1 MHTLKNDVLTVEVSE
16 HGAEL
21 HSIRKGATEYLW
33 QADPKFWARHS
44 PVLFP
49 IVGSVWDKLYRVDGK
64 VYELGQHGFARDMDF
79 VKVEGNDTEVFYRL
93 ESNDET
99 LKKYPWPFRLEI
111 GYKLKGNA
119 IEVIWRGY
127 NPGTEEMYFQ
137 IGAHPA
143 FYYPDYDPET
153 DERGY
158 FSFDRSEGLECIRIM
173 EKGCV
178 DAVTKYPLEIPQ
190 DGLLP
195 LRKDT
200 FDVIDTI
207 MLQDS
212 QIARVTLHRNDGTP
226 WLSLKF
232 TAPVV
237 GLWAPP
243 TKNAPFI
250 CIEPWYGRCDRA
262 GYTGDYR
269 QKDWVNRLEPG
280 KEFEGIYTIEIA

>member
-119 IEVIWRGY
+119 IEVIWRVY

-158 FSFDRSEGLECIRIM
+158 FSFDRSEGLECLRIM

-207 MLQDS
+207 LLQDS
-212 QIARVTLHRNDGTP
+212 QIGRVTLHRNDGTP

-237 GLWAPP
+237 GLWSPP

>member
-1 MHTLKNDVLTVEVSE
+1 MHTLKNDVLTVQVSD

-21 HSIRKGATEYLW
+21 HSICKGTQEYLW

-49 IVGSVWDKLYRVDGK
+49 IVGSVWEKLYRVDGT

-79 VKVEGNDTEVFYRL
+79 VKVSGTDTEVFYRL
-93 ESNDET
+93 ESDEET

-111 GYKLKGNA
+111 GYKLNGNS
-119 IEVIWRGY
+119 IDVIWRVY
-127 NPGTEEMYFQ
+127 NPGAEDMYFQ

-143 FYYPDYDPET
+143 FYYPDYNPET
-153 DERGY
+153 EERGY
-158 FSFDRSEGLECIRIM
+158 FSFDKSDGLECIHIK

-178 DAVTKYPLEIPQ
+178 DAETKYPLEIPE

-212 QIARVTLHRNDGTP
+212 QIGRVTLHRNDGTP

-237 GLWAPP
+237 GLWSPP

-262 GYTGDYR
+262 GYAGDYR
-269 QKDWVNRLEPG
+269 EKDWVNRLEPS